1 MLKVDNDL
9 LTKSGIADALGTNPM
24 RVTRFIDRNK
34 INSVKKE
41 GKRELFKLTQFN
53 TLKEELESP
62 EAKQDAKSHS
72 FSKDELILTLKQQ
85 LKDQK
90 QQYEQVIVSKDETIA
105 SLKGTIETSKQ
116 AYDDVQEQ
124 LRVKDNQITA
134 LTQLTNNAQTLNMV
148 DKNPE
153 KLTTAKNNAEM
164 NVQNSNSDV
173 KMENNNT
180 SEKEK
185 RHWWHFI
192 K

>member
-53 TLKEELESP
+53 MLKEELESP

>member
-1 MLKVDNDL
+1 MNNDL

-53 TLKEELESP
+53 MLKEELESP

-164 NVQNSNSDV
+164 NVQNSNSEV